1 MPYAMPQ
8 PIRPFSLRQCAV
20 AVLCLMFATQAVAN
34 DGPAPTQQKAAEVAP
49 SEADGWQPGLAG
61 SILSSRFAA
70 QHKDVGEAA
79 KYLDESL
86 KRDPGNES
94 LKQQAMRAHLVS
106 GNTVEAVALARSLQ
120 AMSGKDP
127 LVASLVMIDAVH
139 KGKLD
144 EAKLAIAV
152 PADRGLFG
160 IIRPAMQEWITIA
173 GGGLKAPITMQA
185 TLDKSGFFAPF
196 LHYHIALMNDVL
208 GYSDIALT
216 HYQKASSDAA
226 VTPYRVVEALS
237 NFYMRRGEEAKAQAV
252 FDAYAKENP
261 ESSLIPDTLAQRDKD
276 GKVIPLIG
284 NPAEGLAELFF
295 STASILFGEEMTN
308 ESFIYL
314 RLALALRPDL
324 APAQLM
330 LASLYETNQEYSK
343 AIALY
348 DEIKPG
354 SVFHKRALLRK
365 ALNAEAMGD
374 VDDAL
379 AQLRTI
385 SDAYPKDETALITI
399 GDIRREQKDYE
410 AAIEAYGEAMSRIG
424 TLRDTDWP
432 LLYARGI
439 AYERAD
445 MWNAAERD
453 FQQALALEPNQPDVL
468 NYLGYSWLMMGKN
481 TTKAMDYI
489 EVALSARPDDA
500 HIVDSMGWAYYHTG
514 HYAKSVEMLERA
526 AEMMPQDTTVN
537 DHLGDAYW
545 QVGRK
550 TEARYQWK
558 RALSFKP
565 EKPDEE
571 RIRAKLDEGLP
582 MQATPMQKMG
592 KNDATPVIGG
602 AGEDEEKAIH

>member
-1 MPYAMPQ
+1 MPHAMPQ
-8 PIRPFSLRQCAV
+8 PLRSLTLRQCAV
-20 AVLCLMFATQAVAN
+20 AALCLMFATQAMAN
-34 DGPAPTQQKAAEVAP
+34 DSPAPAQQKPTEVAP
-49 SEADGWQPGLAG
+49 KEADGWQPGLAG

-79 KYLDESL
+79 KYLNESL

-120 AMSGKDP
+120 AVSGKDP

-144 EAKLAIAV
+144 EAKRAIAV

-173 GGGLKAPITMQA
+173 GGGLKAPITMQV

-237 NFYMRRGEEAKAQAV
+237 NFYMRHGEEAKARAV

-330 LASLYETNQEYSK
+330 LASLYETNQEYTK

-348 DEIKPG
+348 DQISPG

-365 ALNAEAMGD
+365 ALNAEAMGN

-379 AQLRTI
+379 AQLRKI

-410 AAIEAYGEAMSRIG
+410 AAIEAYGEAMGRIG

-453 FQQALALEPNQPDVL
+453 FQQALVLEPNQPDVL

-481 TTKAMDYI
+481 TKKAMDYI

-514 HYAKSVEMLERA
+514 QYAKAVEMLERA
-526 AEMMPQDTTVN
+526 AELMPQDTTVN

-565 EKPDEE
+565 EKSDEE
-571 RIRAKLDEGLP
+571 RIRAKLADGLSVP
-582 MQATPMQKMG
+582 ATPMQKVG
-592 KNDATPVIGG
+592 KNDAAPVIGG
-602 AGEDEEKAIH
+602 AGDDEEKVIH